1 MDRQRKRE
9 TKMRPERFSKLQFLC
24 CAVLAIF
31 IVSFFCV
38 PAATQAQQRPSP
50 PGRLLASNCFQC
62 HGPSETSPGFDKLT
76 GKSVNKLMKE
86 MRKYRSGAEGD
97 SIMARHAM
105 GYTDEQLRELVQW
118 LASQR

>member
-1 MDRQRKRE
+1 MGL
-9 TKMRPERFSKLQFLC
+9 ERSSKLQPLC

-38 PAATQAQQRPSP
+38 SAPSQAQQRTSP
-50 PGRLLASNCFQC
+50 PGRLLASNCFHC
-62 HGPSETSPGFDKLT
+62 HGPSDVSPGFERLT

-97 SIMARHAM
+97 SIMARHAL

-118 LASQR
+118 LSSQR